1 MAQPLHQC
9 GGARAAGR
17 MGATGPDAGDDPLA
31 RWSER
36 MEKQR
41 RKDDEEAAKRQC
53 VPSTPPPDTRTESG
67 TRLPRR
73 NVPSRNPEPPDRPVS
88 SLPRPSSITPAP
100 PASRRVRYT
109 TIPTR
114 TTHLQ
119 VHCFDNKG
127 AYTADELLAED
138 ATIRKSTAGATRRR
152 MILHDRLART
162 IDGWRYELDEE
173 RAKPGR
179 RAEPGAT
186 AVEELVQP
194 RGYTARGEVV
204 ANSGGHHLRNQ
215 RTRHLNDQPR
225 GRPPNRLGVVVD
237 VDFTVRPVLSQ
248 GEGDRIGRASSGA
261 SRSPESR
268 EGGDPNP
275 NASPTK
281 RGPGGET
288 SMEDRRRAAIRAA
301 RRPASATTF
310 TPSPT
315 RVLSVVGAASATGRP
330 LTSRPAARGAGVAMI
345 DAKSVSAVPRKLR
358 ETPMRPGAVE
368 TKRVATAREA
378 AAKPAMVFGPPSKNG
393 GGVESGEG
401 GFHERVR
408 MAAVGATAHSRILL
422 ETFRARPSSAPASRK
437 TSHSSTTP
445 LVPVEAAE
453 RVARA
458 HGDTAAKECA
468 TRKTSTRIESAR
480 KQAFGYSFS
489 TSTHI
494 AAGDRTAPSAAP
506 FAPRTATLAE
516 KMCGARMNATAT
528 RLSAGRG
535 QTNLTSSDRS
545 RRRHTRPPCGFWRT
559 DVTSHDTTEDLTRGN
574 GNTDAFNVSARPMSP
589 TVERA
594 ARPATARVN
603 VRGAGAQPGHVFGAA
618 MNAFTAVHTH
628 DAAAHGGR
636 VARGDVDIEN
646 VPLAGNGGPTAGTT
660 DRPQG
665 NDRRRRSRDR
675 GPSTRRSPGGEIR
688 TTSTRRCLSSGVI
701 GPARTSRGRFGG

>member
-1 MAQPLHQC
+1 
-9 GGARAAGR
+9 
-17 MGATGPDAGDDPLA
+17 MGATGPDAGGDPLA
-31 RWSER
+31 RWSEH

-41 RKDDEEAAKRQC
+41 RKDEEEAAKRQC
-53 VPSTPPPDTRTESG
+53 VPSTPPHTRH
-67 TRLPRR
+67 TRRERHETFAPAPR
-73 NVPSRNPEPPDRPVS
+73 NVPSRRELPQPPPDRPVS
-88 SLPRPSSITPAP
+88 SLPRPSSIPPSSRAP
-100 PASRRVRYT
+100 RRVRYS

-127 AYTADELLAED
+127 AYTSDELLAED

-179 RAEPGAT
+179 RAAPGAT
-186 AVEELVQP
+186 AVDELVQP

-237 VDFTVRPVLSQ
+237 VDFTVRPVLSPASGK
-248 GEGDRIGRASSGA
+248 GEGDLGQTSGA
-261 SRSPESR
+261 SSKSPTR
-268 EGGDPNP
+268 ETRDPNA
-275 NASPTK
+275 NANANPK
-281 RGPGGET
+281 PAET
-288 SMEDRRRAAIRAA
+288 SMEDRRRAAARAA
-301 RRPASATTF
+301 RRPASAAAF

-330 LTSRPAARGAGVAMI
+330 LTSRPAARGAAQL
-345 DAKSVSAVPRKLR
+345 SADLLRREPIPRKLR

-378 AAKPAMVFGPPSKNG
+378 TAKPAMVFGRNSG
-393 GGVESGEG
+393 GGGGEA
-401 GFHERVR
+401 GFDERVR
-408 MAAVGATAHSRILL
+408 LAAAGATAHSRILL
-422 ETFRARPSSAPASRK
+422 ETARSARARPSSAPASRAAGA
-437 TSHSSTTP
+437 HSARTP
-445 LVPVEAAE
+445 HAPLRVEAAE

-458 HGDTAAKECA
+458 HGAGAAKECA
-468 TRKTSTRIESAR
+468 TRKTSARVTSAR
-480 KQAFGYSFS
+480 KQAFGYSFASS
-489 TSTHI
+489 TNA
-494 AAGDRTAPSAAP
+494 AAGDRTASAIAP

-528 RLSAGRG
+528 RLNAGRG
-535 QTNLTSSDRS
+535 TTTKSSKNHS
-545 RRRHTRPPCGFWRT
+545 AHPPRGFWRT
-559 DVTSHDTTEDLTRGN
+559 DVTRAEDPG
-574 GNTDAFNVSARPMSP
+574 FNVSARPMSP

-603 VRGAGAQPGHVFGAA
+603 VRGDGAQAAHVFGAKMHPGPA
-618 MNAFTAVHTH
+618 HTH

-646 VPLAGNGGPTAGTT
+646 VPLAAGDGGPDG
-660 DRPQG
+660 D
-665 NDRRRRSRDR
+665 
-675 GPSTRRSPGGEIR
+675 GPSAGKRPSAKITRPRTEYEENPGKREAHD
-688 TTSTRRCLSSGVI
+688 VN
-701 GPARTSRGRFGG
+701 AAVFEFGGTRTGANVTGTIRRQKSWEKVWQ

>member
-1 MAQPLHQC
+1 M
-9 GGARAAGR
+9 
-17 MGATGPDAGDDPLA
+17 
-31 RWSER
+31 
-36 MEKQR
+36 
-41 RKDDEEAAKRQC
+41 
-53 VPSTPPPDTRTESG
+53 
-67 TRLPRR
+67 
-73 NVPSRNPEPPDRPVS
+73 
-88 SLPRPSSITPAP
+88 
-100 PASRRVRYT
+100 RYT

-261 SRSPESR
+261 SRSSNHSPESR
-268 EGGDPNP
+268 QGGDPNP
-275 NASPTK
+275 NADTPK

-301 RRPASATTF
+301 RRPASAATF

-378 AAKPAMVFGPPSKNG
+378 AAKPAMVFGPPSSGVGGKNEG
-393 GGVESGEG
+393 SNEG

-545 RRRHTRPPCGFWRT
+545 RRQHTRPPRGFWRT

-574 GNTDAFNVSARPMSP
+574 TDALYNVSARPMSP

-603 VRGAGAQPGHVFGAA
+603 VRGDGAQPGHVFGAA

-646 VPLAGNGGPTAGTT
+646 VPLAGNNGGPTAGDQPPTAGK
-660 DRPQG
+660 RPTAKITRPRTEYEEKPG
-665 NDRRRRSRDR
+665 RRD
-675 GPSTRRSPGGEIR
+675 PHDVNAAVFE
-688 TTSTRRCLSSGVI
+688 
-701 GPARTSRGRFGG
+701 FGGNRTGANVTGTIRRLKSWEKVWQ

>member
-1 MAQPLHQC
+1 
-9 GGARAAGR
+9 
-17 MGATGPDAGDDPLA
+17 
-31 RWSER
+31 
-36 MEKQR
+36 
-41 RKDDEEAAKRQC
+41 
-53 VPSTPPPDTRTESG
+53 
-67 TRLPRR
+67 
-73 NVPSRNPEPPDRPVS
+73 
-88 SLPRPSSITPAP
+88 
-100 PASRRVRYT
+100 
-109 TIPTR
+109 
-114 TTHLQ
+114 
-119 VHCFDNKG
+119 
-127 AYTADELLAED
+127 
-138 ATIRKSTAGATRRR
+138 

-237 VDFTVRPVLSQ
+237 VDFTVRPVLSPASGR
-248 GEGDRIGRASSGA
+248 GEGDRTGRASSGA
-261 SRSPESR
+261 SRSSHHSPESR
-268 EGGDPNP
+268 RGGDPDP
-275 NASPTK
+275 YASPTK
-281 RGPGGET
+281 RGPAET

-301 RRPASATTF
+301 RRPASAATF

-330 LTSRPAARGAGVAMI
+330 LTSRPAARGAGVVAI

-393 GGVESGEG
+393 GKNGGDG
-401 GFHERVR
+401 GFDERVR

-494 AAGDRTAPSAAP
+494 AAGDRTAPSVAP

-535 QTNLTSSDRS
+535 QTNLTSSDHSRQQRS
-545 RRRHTRPPCGFWRT
+545 RPPRGFWRT
-559 DVTSHDTTEDLTRGN
+559 DVTSRDTTEDLTRGN

-603 VRGAGAQPGHVFGAA
+603 VRGDGAQPGHVFGAK

-646 VPLAGNGGPTAGTT
+646 VPLAGNDGGPTAGG
-660 DRPQG
+660 DHHRPTAG
-665 NDRRRRSRDR
+665 KRPTAKITRPRTEYEEKPGRRD
-675 GPSTRRSPGGEIR
+675 PHDVNAAVFE
-688 TTSTRRCLSSGVI
+688 
-701 GPARTSRGRFGG
+701 FGGNRTGANVTGTIRRLKSWEKVWQ